1 VKLRRSAVA
10 LAEAVSL
17 RGHFQFGVE
26 RRLYSGFQL
35 YVVSAF
41 RRTEK
46 GRLKPA
52 TTYNKKAL

>member
-1 VKLRRSAVA
+1 
-10 LAEAVSL
+10 
-17 RGHFQFGVE
+17 
-26 RRLYSGFQL
+26 L